1 MQQIYRRTPMP
12 KWDFNKVASSFIR
25 ITLRH
30 GCSLK
35 ICCIFSVHLLLRT
48 PLDSCFWNYKYKYED
63 IRLSQQK
70 SILVTKTIVIFQNI
84 KTSYITQTMKYY
96 REKRNRNLLN
106 NMVNTFWLWIKFIFE
121 CQTAKAIQKQ
131 TSKGVLRKCVLKI
144 NSKSSGKYP
153 CQTVISIKF

>member
-12 KWDFNKVASSFIR
+12 NWDFNKVASSFIR

-70 SILVTKTIVIFQNI
+70 SILVTNNDSYIPKH
-84 KTSYITQTMKYY
+84 KDSSYITQTMKYY
-96 REKRNRNLLN
+96 RGKRNRNLLN

-121 CQTAKAIQKQ
+121 CQTAKAIEKQ
-131 TSKGVLRKCVLKI
+131 TSKGVLRKICSENKQQIFRKTLI
-144 NSKSSGKYP
+144 PN
-153 CQTVISIKF
+153 CDFN